1 MGARTGEHYLERLRQ
16 SPPRVF
22 LGKCEVENPISHKA
36 FSGAVRTI
44 ANLYDLQHKEG
55 YKDYMLFEEG
65 GKQYSSQFLL
75 PKTPADLRKR
85 FLTHLAFARATF
97 GLLGRSTDFLGAMLS
112 GFYLGRDYLGEFAD
126 NIASFYLH
134 VRENDLFL
142 THALIDP
149 PLDRSRPPWEQVS
162 PYGTLRVIRKERG
175 GVVVRG
181 AKLLATAAPYAD
193 ELFVWPFVPLGEY
206 DKVKAGDFAIGFA
219 IPTNTKNL
227 VFLCRE
233 PYGAQNAFDHP
244 LAAKFDEM
252 DCVAIFEDVFV
263 PWERV
268 FLFNKP
274 DLVGGLYSPPRGS
287 FSIHQTY
294 IRFWQKLLFTA
305 ALAKR
310 IAEIS
315 QVVVYPNVQH
325 LIAEIT
331 TYAELSRASLIAAEA
346 EAIRLHQDG
355 QVYLVPN
362 VKPLLALR
370 VSASKWYPRVRE
382 IIQLIS
388 GANLL
393 YTPIEGTL
401 DEDSPV
407 REIARSVFGFPSLDQ
422 RVKAM
427 KLAYDIAL
435 ASFGGR
441 HELYERFYAGDPY
454 RLQINYQF
462 VKYDWEEAERLLE
475 EAMSVCFDTSYG
487 KGGLDQDEDKDKDED
502 ERRILLEGGGLND

>member
-1 MGARTGEHYLERLRQ
+1 MGARVGEQYLERLRQ
-16 SPPRVF
+16 NPPRVF
-22 LGKCEVENPISHKA
+22 LGKQEIHNPTQHRA
-36 FSGAVRTI
+36 FMGAARTI
-44 ANLYDLQHKEG
+44 ARLYDLQHQKG
-55 YKDYMLFEEG
+55 YSSYMLFEEN

-75 PKTPADLRKR
+75 PKTADDLRKR
-85 FLTHLAFARATF
+85 FLTHLAIARATF
-97 GLLGRSTDFLGAMLS
+97 GLFGRSTDFLGAMLS

-126 NIASFYLH
+126 NMASYYFY

-149 PLDRSRPPWEQVS
+149 PLDRSKPPWEQDH
-162 PYGTLRVIRKERG
+162 PYGALRVVRKERG
-175 GVVVRG
+175 GIVVRG

-193 ELFVWPFVPLGEY
+193 EVFVWPFVPLGGYNSE
-206 DKVKAGDFAIGFA
+206 KAGDFAVGFA
-219 IPTNTKNL
+219 IPTNAKNL
-227 VFLCRE
+227 IFICRE

-244 LAAKFDEM
+244 LATQFDEM
-252 DCVAIFEDVFV
+252 DCVAIFDDVFV

-268 FLFNKP
+268 FLYNQP
-274 DLVGGLYSPPRGS
+274 ELVGGLYSPPRGS

-294 IRFWQKLLFTA
+294 IRFWQKLLFMA
-305 ALAKR
+305 ALSKK

-315 QVVVYPNVQH
+315 KVIVYPNVQH

-331 TYAELSRASLIAAEA
+331 TYAELTRASLVAAEA
-346 EAIRLHQDG
+346 EATQVRQDG
-355 QVYLVPN
+355 QLYLVPN
-362 VKPLLALR
+362 VRPLLALR

-382 IIQLIS
+382 IIQLIA

-393 YTPIEGTL
+393 YTPLEGTF
-401 DEDSPV
+401 DEDSPI
-407 REIARSVFGFPSLDQ
+407 REMAQPVFGFPSLDQ
-422 RVKAM
+422 RIKVM

-462 VKYDWEEAERLLE
+462 AKYDWVEAERLLE
-475 EAMSVCFDTSYG
+475 EAISVAFGQVSLG
-487 KGGLDQDEDKDKDED
+487 QVSVDQEFLEEKAKDE
-502 ERRILLEGGGLND
+502 GQKVV